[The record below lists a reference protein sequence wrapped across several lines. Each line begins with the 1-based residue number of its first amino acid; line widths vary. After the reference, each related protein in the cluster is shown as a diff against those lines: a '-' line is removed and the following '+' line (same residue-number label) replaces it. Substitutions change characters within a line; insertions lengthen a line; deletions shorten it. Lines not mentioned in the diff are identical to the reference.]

1 MKYGKYGKMKFKA
14 ILISIF
20 VILMITMITFLAKAD
35 FDPLDCLV
43 SVEYDEET
51 DTHKTI
57 YDVSLIPAEA
67 LEAFNDNA
75 ANRKNSINS
84 VMRSIEPF
92 NFPIQLAQSLVS
104 NWDISINF
112 LYSNVYSE
120 KVLNSGQT
128 VTIEASAANATT
140 SQKSLTLYVAEYQ
153 NNVLT
158 SIRTAP
164 KNIYNWGLN
173 DYQTASINL
182 TLPSSNLQGYSL
194 KAFVWDSSTM
204 KPYVE
209 SATLTSTAT
218 DYYPNTVDDAV
229 YISDTRTLN
238 GKINSASDVDWF
250 KIIPSSGT
258 GSYFIQTTGST
269 DTKGVLY
276 DTDKTTIVSES
287 TGHPSSSTVR
297 NNNFKIGATLEQGK
311 VYYLKVS
318 SENQSTGDYTLSMSK
333 ITEPTNAYFW
343 GQYYLLNKG
352 QGYTTQVGN
361 NGNNWEWVSS
371 TIGNDIN
378 VLPVWNYT
386 KGSGVKIGVVD
397 GGLNTQNSNFTGNIS
412 NNPTGRNFVRSNSTI
427 QEEYW
432 HGTSVSGV
440 SVANGNINGIIG
452 VAPES
457 QVIPLIALNSSD
469 VFYDSWVQSAIEY
482 ANTNNIGILNLSLQG
497 TNGYSSGLLNAINN
511 VSNKT
516 LIVIS
521 AGNHGVN
528 LTGRTNY
535 WLASLNLSNT
545 IIVANTTGN
554 GDLRGGVASGFNSN
568 YGGYTHIAAPGDG
581 ILTTYGSNDYWWVVG
596 TSFSAPQV
604 SGTAA
609 LLKSYYPNLTVAQL
623 KNRIINSNNVSK
635 KTALNGKVSSG
646 GVLNAWLAFSN
657 PQPTTAFSIQMLSE
671 LVFDETRR
679 PEILANMEEA
689 EAESFTNRII
699 VKFKEDTDK
708 EAIVNSMSPN
718 AVVVN
723 ELSLTNSLV
732 LEFDDIEE
740 AISMV
745 LLYNDENSDAVYYA
759 EPDYIININNSIP
772 IGGNLYED

>member
-1 MKYGKYGKMKFKA
+1 MQYMKKKA
-14 ILISIF
+14 KSTLLFISAL
-20 VILMITMITFLAKAD
+20 VIMINVYFLVEAE
-35 FDPLDCLV
+35 FDPLDYLV
-43 SVEYDEET
+43 SVVYDEET
-51 DTHKTI
+51 DTHITT
-57 YDVSLIPAEA
+57 YDMSLIPAEA
-67 LEAFNDNA
+67 FNGNTT
-75 ANRKNSINS
+75 NSKNSINS

-104 NWDISINF
+104 NWDVSINF
-112 LYSNVYSE
+112 LYNNVYSE

-140 SQKSLTLYVAEYQ
+140 SQKNLTLYVAEYQ
-153 NNVLT
+153 NGVLT
-158 SIRTAP
+158 AVRTAP

-173 DYQTASINL
+173 DYQNSSINL
-182 TLPSSNLQGYSL
+182 TLPSTNLQGYSL
-194 KAFVWDSSTM
+194 KAFVWDSATM

-229 YISDTRTLN
+229 YISDMRTLN

-250 KIIPSSGT
+250 KIIPSSGI

-269 DTKGVLY
+269 NTKGALY

-287 TGHPSSSTVR
+287 TGHPSSNTVR

-352 QGYTTQVGN
+352 QGYTTQVGSN
-361 NGNNWEWVSS
+361 SNNWIGVSS
-371 TIGNDIN
+371 IIGNDIN

-386 KGSGVKIGVVD
+386 KGNGVKIGIVD
-397 GGLNTQNSNFTGNIS
+397 GGINTSNPNFTGRIS
-412 NNPTGRNFVRSNSTI
+412 TNPSGRNFVRNNTTI

-432 HGTSVSGV
+432 HGTEVAGV
-440 SVANGNINGIIG
+440 AASNGYVNGISG

-457 QVIPLIALNSSD
+457 QIVPLIALNSSD
-469 VFYDSWVQSAIEY
+469 SFSDSWVQSAIEY

-497 TNGYSSGLLNAINN
+497 TNGYSSGLLNTINN
-511 VSNKT
+511 VKNNI
-516 LIVIS
+516 LIIVC

-528 LTGRTNY
+528 LTNQSRY

-545 IIVANTTGN
+545 IIVANSTGN
-554 GDLRGGVASGFNSN
+554 GNLRSGGASMTNSN

-581 ILTTYGSNDYWWVVG
+581 ILVTYGANNYEWNVG
-596 TSFSAPQV
+596 TSFSAPMV

-609 LLKSYYPNLTVAQL
+609 LLKSYYPNLTVEQL
-623 KNRIINSNNVSK
+623 KNRIINTNNVSK
-635 KTALNGKVSSG
+635 KPALTGNVSSG

-671 LVFDETRR
+671 PVFDETRR
-679 PEILANMEEA
+679 PEILANMEVA

-745 LLYNDENSDAVYYA
+745 LLYNDESSDAVYYA
-759 EPDYIININNSIP
+759 EPDYIIDMNN
-772 IGGNLYED
+772 